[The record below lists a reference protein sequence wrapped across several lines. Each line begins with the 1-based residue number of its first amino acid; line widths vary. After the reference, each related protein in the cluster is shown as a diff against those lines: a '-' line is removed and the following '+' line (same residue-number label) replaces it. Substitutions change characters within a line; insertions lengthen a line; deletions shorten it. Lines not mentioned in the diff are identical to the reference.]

1 MATVGPLA
9 SPHYLDPIS
18 ISGMVFSVVLIIVKA
33 KNVEDSPLEENL
45 KNHNI
50 LGFVTMVDI
59 LHVEDIGI
67 DGEKM
72 PMRVHLILVL
82 KLIFSGAPL
91 ADLLALHLKV
101 IGCSNLRGGGGELGT
116 NKKLDLGL

>member
-1 MATVGPLA
+1 M
-9 SPHYLDPIS
+9 S
-18 ISGMVFSVVLIIVKA
+18 
-33 KNVEDSPLEENL
+33 NL

-91 ADLLALHLKV
+91 ADLLALHPNLGPSHGV
-101 IGCSNLRGGGGELGT
+101 VLFGQAVLADIVPVPISNLEFNLGRHIW
-116 NKKLDLGL
+116 